1 MSLNA
6 VVQARG
12 MPDRASNI
20 TKTQMPEEAGKSG
33 PSPEQINAKQVFKA
47 NLQAR
52 GPIPDKV
59 GQFVNVVT

>member
-1 MSLNA
+1 
-6 VVQARG
+6 
-12 MPDRASNI
+12 MPDRASHI
-20 TKTQMPEEAGKSG
+20 AKTQMPEEAGKSG